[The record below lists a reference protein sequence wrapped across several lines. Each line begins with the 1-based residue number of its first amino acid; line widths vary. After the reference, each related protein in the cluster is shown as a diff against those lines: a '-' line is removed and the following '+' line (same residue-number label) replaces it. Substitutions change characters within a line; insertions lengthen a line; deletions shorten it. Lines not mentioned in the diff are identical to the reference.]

1 MIRLVALFKERRR
14 AELAVGLMTVF
25 DREAGLAQSR
35 LPASAADV
43 SPFGSRISGRLWVD
57 VKHLRS
63 DQVARLE
70 ATPANALD
78 VFHHPFAY
86 AT

>member
-1 MIRLVALFKERRR
+1 MCSTRSIV
-14 AELAVGLMTVF
+14 ELA
-25 DREAGLAQSR
+25 DRRSPDLSVSLFWSR
-35 LPASAADV
+35 T
-43 SPFGSRISGRLWVD
+43 SGRLWVD
-57 VKHLRS
+57 VKHLQSGR
-63 DQVARLE
+63 VGRIK